1 MEAEINIK
9 SDNNIQEIIKKLNNA
24 NIDELERLSEQ
35 INSLIDNKV
44 EDEIKLN
51 KAKDILRLKIKDE
64 DGNDTGN
71 FLEFNLGDLD
81 YLLILQDMAEADK
94 KNREYLK
101 NQYTIIDKK
110 QDHKGK
116 KLFSSNEEA
125 KIKATNE
132 FYKKEAEIYDMFL
145 GKDGVKKLLNGR
157 KLTLARLDEI
167 DEIIEK
173 AILPKLQIKAEDIKK
188 DIMAKYSNKAKRD
201 DVIE

>member
-9 SDNNIQEIIKKLNNA
+9 SDNNIIQLKE
-24 NIDELERLSEQ
+24 S
-35 INSLIDNKV
+35 
-44 EDEIKLN
+44 
-51 KAKDILRLKIKDE
+51 KDILRLRIKDE
-64 DGNDTGN
+64 KGNDTGN
-71 FLEFNLGDLD
+71 SLEFNLGDLD
-81 YLLILQDMAEADK
+81 YLLILQDMMEADK

-101 NQYTIIDKK
+101 NQYTIINKK
-110 QDHKGK
+110 EDHKGK

-167 DEIIEK
+167 DEIIEEV
-173 AILPKLQIKAEDIKK
+173 ILPKLEIKAEDMKK
-188 DIMAKYSNKAKRD
+188 TIMEKYSNKEKRD

>member
-1 MEAEINIK
+1 MEAEINVK
-9 SDNNIQEIIKKLNNA
+9 SDNNIIQLKE
-24 NIDELERLSEQ
+24 S
-35 INSLIDNKV
+35 
-44 EDEIKLN
+44 
-51 KAKDILRLKIKDE
+51 KDILRLKIKDE
-64 DGNDTGN
+64 KGNDTGN

-81 YLLILQDMAEADK
+81 YLLVLQDMMEADK

-110 QDHKGK
+110 EDHKGK

-173 AILPKLQIKAEDIKK
+173 AIYPKLQIKAEDIKK

>member
-9 SDNNIQEIIKKLNNA
+9 SDNNIQEIIKKLN
-24 NIDELERLSEQ
+24 IEELEELSEQ

-44 EDEIKLN
+44 ENEIKLN
-51 KAKDILRLKIKDE
+51 KSKDILRLKIKDE
-64 DGNDTGN
+64 DGKDTGN

-81 YLLILQDMAEADK
+81 YLLILQDMMEADK

-116 KLFSSNEEA
+116 KLFRSNEEA

-188 DIMAKYSNKAKRD
+188 DIMAKYSNKTKRD

>member
-9 SDNNIQEIIKKLNNA
+9 SDNVIQLK
-24 NIDELERLSEQ
+24 Q
-35 INSLIDNKV
+35 
-44 EDEIKLN
+44 
-51 KAKDILRLKIKDE
+51 AKDVLRLKIKDE
-64 DGNDTGN
+64 NGNDTGN

-81 YLLILQDMAEADK
+81 YLLVLQDMMEADK
-94 KNREYLK
+94 KNRAYLK
-101 NQYTIIDKK
+101 NQYDIIDKK
-110 QDHKGK
+110 EDHKGK
-116 KLFSSNEEA
+116 KLFSANEEA

-132 FYKKEAEIYDMFL
+132 FFKKEAEIYDMFL

-173 AILPKLQIKAEDIKK
+173 AIIPKLQIKAEDIKK

>member
-1 MEAEINIK
+1 MEAEINVK
-9 SDNNIQEIIKKLNNA
+9 SDNNIIQLKE
-24 NIDELERLSEQ
+24 S
-35 INSLIDNKV
+35 
-44 EDEIKLN
+44 
-51 KAKDILRLKIKDE
+51 KDVLRLKIKDE
-64 DGNDTGN
+64 KGNDTGN

-81 YLLILQDMAEADK
+81 YLLVLQDMMEADK

-110 QDHKGK
+110 EDHKGK

-188 DIMAKYSNKAKRD
+188 DIMAKYSNKERRD

>member
-9 SDNNIQEIIKKLNNA
+9 SDNEIQLK
-24 NIDELERLSEQ
+24 Q
-35 INSLIDNKV
+35 
-44 EDEIKLN
+44 
-51 KAKDILRLKIKDE
+51 AKDVLRLKIKDE
-64 DGNDTGN
+64 EGNDTGN

-81 YLLILQDMAEADK
+81 YLLVLQEMMEADK
-94 KNREYLK
+94 RNREYLK
-101 NQYTIIDKK
+101 NQYIIIDKK
-110 QDHKGK
+110 EDHKEK

-125 KIKATNE
+125 KIRATNE

>member
-1 MEAEINIK
+1 MEAEINVK
-9 SDNNIQEIIKKLNNA
+9 SDNNIIQLKE
-24 NIDELERLSEQ
+24 S
-35 INSLIDNKV
+35 
-44 EDEIKLN
+44 
-51 KAKDILRLKIKDE
+51 KDILRLKIKDE
-64 DGNDTGN
+64 KGNDTGN

-157 KLTLARLDEI
+157 KLTSARLDEI

>member
-9 SDNNIQEIIKKLNNA
+9 SDNVIQLK
-24 NIDELERLSEQ
+24 Q
-35 INSLIDNKV
+35 
-44 EDEIKLN
+44 
-51 KAKDILRLKIKDE
+51 AKDVLRLKIKDE
-64 DGNDTGN
+64 NGNDTGN

-81 YLLILQDMAEADK
+81 YLLILQDMMEADK
-94 KNREYLK
+94 KNRAYLK
-101 NQYTIIDKK
+101 NQYDIINKK
-110 QDHKGK
+110 EDHKGK
-116 KLFSSNEEA
+116 KLFSANEEA

-157 KLTLARLDEI
+157 KLTPGTLDEI

-188 DIMAKYSNKAKRD
+188 DIMAKYSNKTKRD

>member
-1 MEAEINIK
+1 MEAEINVK
-9 SDNNIQEIIKKLNNA
+9 SDNNIIQLKE
-24 NIDELERLSEQ
+24 S
-35 INSLIDNKV
+35 
-44 EDEIKLN
+44 
-51 KAKDILRLKIKDE
+51 KDILRLKIKDE
-64 DGNDTGN
+64 KGNDTGN

>member
-9 SDNNIQEIIKKLNNA
+9 SDNVIQLK
-24 NIDELERLSEQ
+24 Q
-35 INSLIDNKV
+35 
-44 EDEIKLN
+44 
-51 KAKDILRLKIKDE
+51 AKDVLRLKIKDE
-64 DGNDTGN
+64 NGNDTGN

-81 YLLILQDMAEADK
+81 YLLVLQDMMEADK
-94 KNREYLK
+94 KNRAYLK
-101 NQYTIIDKK
+101 NQYDIIDKK

-157 KLTLARLDEI
+157 KLTLART
-167 DEIIEK
+167 
-173 AILPKLQIKAEDIKK
+173 
-188 DIMAKYSNKAKRD
+188 R
-201 DVIE
+201 

>member
-1 MEAEINIK
+1 MEAEINVK
-9 SDNNIQEIIKKLNNA
+9 SDNNIIQLKE
-24 NIDELERLSEQ
+24 S
-35 INSLIDNKV
+35 
-44 EDEIKLN
+44 
-51 KAKDILRLKIKDE
+51 KDILRLKIKDE
-64 DGNDTGN
+64 KGNDTGN
-71 FLEFNLGDLD
+71 VLEFNLGDLD
-81 YLLILQDMAEADK
+81 YLLVLQDMMEADK

-116 KLFSSNEEA
+116 KLFSANEEA
-125 KIKATNE
+125 KIRATNE

-173 AILPKLQIKAEDIKK
+173 AILPKLQIKAVDIKK
-188 DIMAKYSNKAKRD
+188 DIMAKYSNKPKRD

>member
-1 MEAEINIK
+1 MEAETKVK
-9 SDNNIQEIIKKLNNA
+9 SDNVIQLKE
-24 NIDELERLSEQ
+24 S
-35 INSLIDNKV
+35 
-44 EDEIKLN
+44 
-51 KAKDILRLKIKDE
+51 KDILRLKIKDE
-64 DGNDTGN
+64 NGKDTGN
-71 FLEFNLGDLD
+71 YLEFNLGDLD
-81 YLLILQDMAEADK
+81 YLLVLQDMMEADK

-101 NQYTIIDKK
+101 NQYSIIDKK

-125 KIKATNE
+125 KIRATNE

-173 AILPKLQIKAEDIKK
+173 VILPQLKINAEDVKK
-188 DIMAKYSNKAKRD
+188 TIMAKYSKKENGD
-201 DVIE
+201 DIIE

>member
-9 SDNNIQEIIKKLNNA
+9 SDNVIQLK
-24 NIDELERLSEQ
+24 Q
-35 INSLIDNKV
+35 
-44 EDEIKLN
+44 
-51 KAKDILRLKIKDE
+51 AKDVLRLKIKDE
-64 DGNDTGN
+64 NGNDTGN

-81 YLLILQDMAEADK
+81 YLLVLQDMMEADK
-94 KNREYLK
+94 KNRAYLK
-101 NQYTIIDKK
+101 NQYDIIDKK
-110 QDHKGK
+110 EDHKGK

-157 KLTLARLDEI
+157 KLTPATLDEI

-188 DIMAKYSNKAKRD
+188 DIMAKYSNKERRD